1 MATPSLGALQ
11 LHGRGIIN
19 LRQIHQK
26 DAAPIE
32 QNQLPHAQLLT
43 AAGRPRPS
51 SVFATTSCLS
61 NLRSTS
67 ASALPHLHLPVKG
80 LLREITH
87 GLGQALCILRR
98 AQIPADAILHCFTA
112 AGDIAGDQGAAC
124 GGTLQQHVGHA
135 LMIGRQHHTVRR
147 LIKRMHIRLEPMKTH
162 DTIGNQLIHLLF
174 VGVFIKAHHI
184 EGDLLTKFR
193 FQRSGRREKLVHA
206 LFLHNAPHKQEAAH
220 AVIPHGNAGILV
232 QIDARTGKHTYLPV
246 GDDLFVQEKLG
257 VLLILEEH
265 RFCLAQ
271 CAAIHHRHHRRQHQ
285 LFKRR
290 AQPLHVGDVWDTLG
304 LAGCAHIDIG
314 LDGIGN
320 DHVRLKLVQHLPV
333 RLQQLHILEG
343 VDAAAVNIRLDAA
356 QPHGLQIVLMPH
368 KGRAENDLVL
378 LHQRLHQLLAEAVE
392 HIGMVGCKLFS
403 RSSRGVVLTDEGKLL
418 YEHVSEAFETLTMGE
433 EKLKRSIELGVG
445 HLKIG
450 VSSTLCKY
458 LLLPYL
464 KEFIRQNPHISISIS
479 CQSTNDTLKLLE
491 DNKID
496 IGLIGKPENLKN
508 IHFDFLEEIEDI
520 FVAAKDYLRN
530 LKARGIQK
538 DHILQSSTLML
549 LDKNNMTRQYIDDY
563 LQENQ
568 IIIKDSIDI
577 SDMDLLIDFA
587 RIGVGVACVIKNF
600 VREDLENG
608 TLMEIPLGFPIHKR
622 EVGFAYKTTTKPSK
636 SLAEFIH
643 FYKTYR

>member
-1 MATPSLGALQ
+1 MNQ
-11 LHGRGIIN
+11 N
-19 LRQIHQK
+19 LSSYRIFYTVANTGNISKAAKELYISQPAISKSIQK
-26 DAAPIE
+26 
-32 QNQLPHAQLLT
+32 
-43 AAGRPRPS
+43 
-51 SVFATTSCLS
+51 
-61 NLRSTS
+61 
-67 ASALPHLHLPVKG
+67 
-80 LLREITH
+80 
-87 GLGQALCILRR
+87 
-98 AQIPADAILHCFTA
+98 
-112 AGDIAGDQGAAC
+112 
-124 GGTLQQHVGHA
+124 
-135 LMIGRQHHTVRR
+135 
-147 LIKRMHIRLEPMKTH
+147 
-162 DTIGNQLIHLLF
+162 
-174 VGVFIKAHHI
+174 
-184 EGDLLTKFR
+184 
-193 FQRSGRREKLVHA
+193 
-206 LFLHNAPHKQEAAH
+206 
-220 AVIPHGNAGILV
+220 
-232 QIDARTGKHTYLPV
+232 
-246 GDDLFVQEKLG
+246 
-257 VLLILEEH
+257 LEES
-265 RFCLAQ
+265 
-271 CAAIHHRHHRRQHQ
+271 
-285 LFKRR
+285 
-290 AQPLHVGDVWDTLG
+290 
-304 LAGCAHIDIG
+304 
-314 LDGIGN
+314 
-320 DHVRLKLVQHLPV
+320 
-333 RLQQLHILEG
+333 
-343 VDAAAVNIRLDAA
+343 
-356 QPHGLQIVLMPH
+356 
-368 KGRAENDLVL
+368 
-378 LHQRLHQLLAEAVE
+378 
-392 HIGMVGCKLFS
+392 VGCKLFS

-608 TLMEIPLGFPIHKR
+608 TLVEIPLGFPIHKR
-622 EVGFAYKTTTKPSK
+622 EVGLAYKTTTKPSK

>member
-1 MATPSLGALQ
+1 MDQ
-11 LHGRGIIN
+11 N
-19 LRQIHQK
+19 LSSYRIFYTVANTGNISKAAKELYISQPAISKSIQK
-26 DAAPIE
+26 
-32 QNQLPHAQLLT
+32 
-43 AAGRPRPS
+43 
-51 SVFATTSCLS
+51 
-61 NLRSTS
+61 
-67 ASALPHLHLPVKG
+67 
-80 LLREITH
+80 
-87 GLGQALCILRR
+87 
-98 AQIPADAILHCFTA
+98 
-112 AGDIAGDQGAAC
+112 
-124 GGTLQQHVGHA
+124 
-135 LMIGRQHHTVRR
+135 
-147 LIKRMHIRLEPMKTH
+147 
-162 DTIGNQLIHLLF
+162 
-174 VGVFIKAHHI
+174 
-184 EGDLLTKFR
+184 
-193 FQRSGRREKLVHA
+193 
-206 LFLHNAPHKQEAAH
+206 
-220 AVIPHGNAGILV
+220 
-232 QIDARTGKHTYLPV
+232 
-246 GDDLFVQEKLG
+246 
-257 VLLILEEH
+257 LEES
-265 RFCLAQ
+265 
-271 CAAIHHRHHRRQHQ
+271 
-285 LFKRR
+285 
-290 AQPLHVGDVWDTLG
+290 
-304 LAGCAHIDIG
+304 
-314 LDGIGN
+314 
-320 DHVRLKLVQHLPV
+320 
-333 RLQQLHILEG
+333 
-343 VDAAAVNIRLDAA
+343 
-356 QPHGLQIVLMPH
+356 
-368 KGRAENDLVL
+368 
-378 LHQRLHQLLAEAVE
+378 
-392 HIGMVGCKLFS
+392 VGCKLFS

-418 YEHVSEAFETLTMGE
+418 YDHVSSDFETLTLGE

-608 TLMEIPLGFPIHKR
+608 TLVEIPLGFPIHKR

>member
-1 MATPSLGALQ
+1 MNQ
-11 LHGRGIIN
+11 N
-19 LRQIHQK
+19 LSSYRIFYTVANTGNISKAAKELYISQPAISKSIQK
-26 DAAPIE
+26 
-32 QNQLPHAQLLT
+32 
-43 AAGRPRPS
+43 
-51 SVFATTSCLS
+51 
-61 NLRSTS
+61 
-67 ASALPHLHLPVKG
+67 
-80 LLREITH
+80 
-87 GLGQALCILRR
+87 
-98 AQIPADAILHCFTA
+98 
-112 AGDIAGDQGAAC
+112 
-124 GGTLQQHVGHA
+124 
-135 LMIGRQHHTVRR
+135 
-147 LIKRMHIRLEPMKTH
+147 
-162 DTIGNQLIHLLF
+162 
-174 VGVFIKAHHI
+174 
-184 EGDLLTKFR
+184 
-193 FQRSGRREKLVHA
+193 
-206 LFLHNAPHKQEAAH
+206 
-220 AVIPHGNAGILV
+220 
-232 QIDARTGKHTYLPV
+232 
-246 GDDLFVQEKLG
+246 
-257 VLLILEEH
+257 LEES
-265 RFCLAQ
+265 
-271 CAAIHHRHHRRQHQ
+271 
-285 LFKRR
+285 
-290 AQPLHVGDVWDTLG
+290 
-304 LAGCAHIDIG
+304 
-314 LDGIGN
+314 
-320 DHVRLKLVQHLPV
+320 
-333 RLQQLHILEG
+333 
-343 VDAAAVNIRLDAA
+343 
-356 QPHGLQIVLMPH
+356 
-368 KGRAENDLVL
+368 
-378 LHQRLHQLLAEAVE
+378 
-392 HIGMVGCKLFS
+392 VGCKLFS

-608 TLMEIPLGFPIHKR
+608 PLMEIPLGFPIHKR

>member
-1 MATPSLGALQ
+1 MNQ
-11 LHGRGIIN
+11 N
-19 LRQIHQK
+19 LSSYRIFYTVANTGNISKAAKELYISQPAISKSIQK
-26 DAAPIE
+26 
-32 QNQLPHAQLLT
+32 
-43 AAGRPRPS
+43 
-51 SVFATTSCLS
+51 
-61 NLRSTS
+61 
-67 ASALPHLHLPVKG
+67 
-80 LLREITH
+80 
-87 GLGQALCILRR
+87 
-98 AQIPADAILHCFTA
+98 
-112 AGDIAGDQGAAC
+112 
-124 GGTLQQHVGHA
+124 
-135 LMIGRQHHTVRR
+135 
-147 LIKRMHIRLEPMKTH
+147 
-162 DTIGNQLIHLLF
+162 
-174 VGVFIKAHHI
+174 
-184 EGDLLTKFR
+184 
-193 FQRSGRREKLVHA
+193 
-206 LFLHNAPHKQEAAH
+206 
-220 AVIPHGNAGILV
+220 
-232 QIDARTGKHTYLPV
+232 
-246 GDDLFVQEKLG
+246 
-257 VLLILEEH
+257 LEES
-265 RFCLAQ
+265 
-271 CAAIHHRHHRRQHQ
+271 
-285 LFKRR
+285 
-290 AQPLHVGDVWDTLG
+290 
-304 LAGCAHIDIG
+304 
-314 LDGIGN
+314 
-320 DHVRLKLVQHLPV
+320 
-333 RLQQLHILEG
+333 
-343 VDAAAVNIRLDAA
+343 
-356 QPHGLQIVLMPH
+356 
-368 KGRAENDLVL
+368 
-378 LHQRLHQLLAEAVE
+378 
-392 HIGMVGCKLFS
+392 VGCKLFS

-608 TLMEIPLGFPIHKR
+608 TLVEIPLGFPIHKR

-643 FYKTYR
+643 FYKTYRCRCCMCHQELCP

>member
-1 MATPSLGALQ
+1 MNQ
-11 LHGRGIIN
+11 N
-19 LRQIHQK
+19 LSSYRIFYTVANTGNISKAAKELYISQPAISKSIQK
-26 DAAPIE
+26 
-32 QNQLPHAQLLT
+32 
-43 AAGRPRPS
+43 
-51 SVFATTSCLS
+51 
-61 NLRSTS
+61 
-67 ASALPHLHLPVKG
+67 
-80 LLREITH
+80 
-87 GLGQALCILRR
+87 
-98 AQIPADAILHCFTA
+98 
-112 AGDIAGDQGAAC
+112 
-124 GGTLQQHVGHA
+124 
-135 LMIGRQHHTVRR
+135 
-147 LIKRMHIRLEPMKTH
+147 
-162 DTIGNQLIHLLF
+162 
-174 VGVFIKAHHI
+174 
-184 EGDLLTKFR
+184 
-193 FQRSGRREKLVHA
+193 
-206 LFLHNAPHKQEAAH
+206 
-220 AVIPHGNAGILV
+220 
-232 QIDARTGKHTYLPV
+232 
-246 GDDLFVQEKLG
+246 
-257 VLLILEEH
+257 LEES
-265 RFCLAQ
+265 
-271 CAAIHHRHHRRQHQ
+271 
-285 LFKRR
+285 
-290 AQPLHVGDVWDTLG
+290 
-304 LAGCAHIDIG
+304 
-314 LDGIGN
+314 
-320 DHVRLKLVQHLPV
+320 
-333 RLQQLHILEG
+333 
-343 VDAAAVNIRLDAA
+343 
-356 QPHGLQIVLMPH
+356 
-368 KGRAENDLVL
+368 
-378 LHQRLHQLLAEAVE
+378 
-392 HIGMVGCKLFS
+392 VGCKLFS

-433 EKLKRSIELGVG
+433 EKLKLSIELGVG

-608 TLMEIPLGFPIHKR
+608 TLVEIPLGFPIHKR

>member
-1 MATPSLGALQ
+1 MNQ
-11 LHGRGIIN
+11 N
-19 LRQIHQK
+19 LSSYRIFYTVANTGNISKAAKELYISQPAISKSIQK
-26 DAAPIE
+26 
-32 QNQLPHAQLLT
+32 
-43 AAGRPRPS
+43 
-51 SVFATTSCLS
+51 
-61 NLRSTS
+61 
-67 ASALPHLHLPVKG
+67 
-80 LLREITH
+80 
-87 GLGQALCILRR
+87 
-98 AQIPADAILHCFTA
+98 
-112 AGDIAGDQGAAC
+112 
-124 GGTLQQHVGHA
+124 
-135 LMIGRQHHTVRR
+135 
-147 LIKRMHIRLEPMKTH
+147 
-162 DTIGNQLIHLLF
+162 
-174 VGVFIKAHHI
+174 
-184 EGDLLTKFR
+184 
-193 FQRSGRREKLVHA
+193 
-206 LFLHNAPHKQEAAH
+206 
-220 AVIPHGNAGILV
+220 
-232 QIDARTGKHTYLPV
+232 
-246 GDDLFVQEKLG
+246 
-257 VLLILEEH
+257 LEES
-265 RFCLAQ
+265 
-271 CAAIHHRHHRRQHQ
+271 
-285 LFKRR
+285 
-290 AQPLHVGDVWDTLG
+290 
-304 LAGCAHIDIG
+304 
-314 LDGIGN
+314 
-320 DHVRLKLVQHLPV
+320 
-333 RLQQLHILEG
+333 
-343 VDAAAVNIRLDAA
+343 
-356 QPHGLQIVLMPH
+356 
-368 KGRAENDLVL
+368 
-378 LHQRLHQLLAEAVE
+378 
-392 HIGMVGCKLFS
+392 VGCKLFS

-433 EKLKRSIELGVG
+433 EKLERSIELGVG

-508 IHFDFLEEIEDI
+508 IHFDFLVEIEDI

>member
-1 MATPSLGALQ
+1 MNQ
-11 LHGRGIIN
+11 N
-19 LRQIHQK
+19 LSSYRIFYTVANTGNISKAAKELYISQPAISKSIQK
-26 DAAPIE
+26 
-32 QNQLPHAQLLT
+32 
-43 AAGRPRPS
+43 
-51 SVFATTSCLS
+51 
-61 NLRSTS
+61 
-67 ASALPHLHLPVKG
+67 
-80 LLREITH
+80 
-87 GLGQALCILRR
+87 
-98 AQIPADAILHCFTA
+98 
-112 AGDIAGDQGAAC
+112 
-124 GGTLQQHVGHA
+124 
-135 LMIGRQHHTVRR
+135 
-147 LIKRMHIRLEPMKTH
+147 
-162 DTIGNQLIHLLF
+162 
-174 VGVFIKAHHI
+174 
-184 EGDLLTKFR
+184 
-193 FQRSGRREKLVHA
+193 
-206 LFLHNAPHKQEAAH
+206 
-220 AVIPHGNAGILV
+220 
-232 QIDARTGKHTYLPV
+232 
-246 GDDLFVQEKLG
+246 
-257 VLLILEEH
+257 LEES
-265 RFCLAQ
+265 
-271 CAAIHHRHHRRQHQ
+271 
-285 LFKRR
+285 
-290 AQPLHVGDVWDTLG
+290 
-304 LAGCAHIDIG
+304 
-314 LDGIGN
+314 
-320 DHVRLKLVQHLPV
+320 
-333 RLQQLHILEG
+333 
-343 VDAAAVNIRLDAA
+343 
-356 QPHGLQIVLMPH
+356 
-368 KGRAENDLVL
+368 
-378 LHQRLHQLLAEAVE
+378 
-392 HIGMVGCKLFS
+392 VGCKLFS

-608 TLMEIPLGFPIHKR
+608 TLVEIPLGFPIHKR
-622 EVGFAYKTTTKPSK
+622 EGGFAYKTTTKPSK